1 MFIVLSFT
9 ANPVKICVLIANL
22 LNKLNSKHPNLNL
35 KETIEKVWKLWNLFI
50 DETYSIDEVNMM
62 LKDQWY
68 NGLKLIDVIGYSKI
82 EQLMNNKRVCIF
94 ITNIW
99 VGPYERVYSTSTSTS
114 HEIIFSIN
122 QSGRFLLFNYVSD
135 KSEKLLKCL
144 KSPKKNVP
152 KLFNKRND
160 DTKTHIFI

>member
-1 MFIVLSFT
+1 MIIVLSFT
-9 ANPVKICVLIANL
+9 ANPVKICVLMANL

-135 KSEKLLKCL
+135 KSEKLLN
-144 KSPKKNVP
+144 PKISSDEH
-152 KLFNKRND
+152 LLEL
-160 DTKTHIFI
+160 TKTANNVN